1 MLCETQLTL
10 GGQEGA
16 AKENPREEAPRSP
29 RRPTPQPRSL
39 QEPRAHTGS
48 DCPRGQGVGGTS
60 ARGLPGARSCEGL
73 GSFCLVFPEQLSAW
87 EGGRPREPRP

>member
-39 QEPRAHTGS
+39 QEPWAHTGS
-48 DCPRGQGVGGTS
+48 DCPQGQGGRRHLCQGSAGGPELRG
-60 ARGLPGARSCEGL
+60 AGELLPGLP
-73 GSFCLVFPEQLSAW
+73 
-87 EGGRPREPRP
+87 